1 MKRLLIVV
9 VVFALAAPAA
19 LAVPPD
25 GKQKGGQDAD
35 AQVVQSTTPTASE
48 LCKQQRRTIG
58 MSAFRALYAPIGSP
72 KAAMTACLDNQV
84 QTTSAAAKNA
94 AMECKA
100 EQADANFA
108 GAHGGKTFAEVYGTG
123 PNGKNAF
130 GKCVS
135 SKATESVEDAQ
146 QATLNAAKKCKA
158 ERALGAQ
165 AFADNY
171 GTNKNKRNAFGK
183 CVSKHAKAQ
192 AD

>member
-1 MKRLLIVV
+1 MKRLLIVA

-25 GKQKGGQDAD
+25 GKKGGQDAD
-35 AQVVQSTTPTASE
+35 AQAVQSTTPTASE

-58 MSAFRALYAPIGSP
+58 MSAFRALYAPADGP
-72 KAAMTACLDNQV
+72 KAAMTACLAKQV

-108 GAHGGKTFAEVYGTG
+108 GAHGGETFAEFYGTN

-183 CVSKHAKAQ
+183 CVSKYAKAQ
-192 AD
+192 GD